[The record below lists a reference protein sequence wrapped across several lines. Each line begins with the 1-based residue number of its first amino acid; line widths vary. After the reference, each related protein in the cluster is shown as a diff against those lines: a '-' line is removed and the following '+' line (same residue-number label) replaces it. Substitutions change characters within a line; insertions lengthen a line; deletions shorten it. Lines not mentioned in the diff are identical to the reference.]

1 VLFVLLVYLSLAN
14 EDMVEGLL
22 NQHVKDIIVFVFE
35 EQIYQASE
43 ELCLTDLLV
52 DLHAGN

>member
-22 NQHVKDIIVFVFE
+22 DQHVKDIIVFVFE
-35 EQIYQASE
+35 EQIYQTSE

>member
-22 NQHVKDIIVFVFE
+22 DQHVKDIIVFVFE